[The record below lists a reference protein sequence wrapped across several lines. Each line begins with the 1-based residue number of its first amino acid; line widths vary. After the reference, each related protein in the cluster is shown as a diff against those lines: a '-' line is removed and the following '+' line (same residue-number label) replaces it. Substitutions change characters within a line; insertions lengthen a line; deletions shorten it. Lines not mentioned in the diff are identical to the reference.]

1 MPGGIVG
8 PEQRL
13 VTMSAGNYG
22 RSFTEACVKY
32 GLEGTILLPDF
43 APDSRVQFI
52 EVCQLDT
59 I

>member
-1 MPGGIVG
+1 
-8 PEQRL
+8 
-13 VTMSAGNYG
+13 MSAGNYG